1 LSRLE
6 VEGSDQKRGKI
17 CSIYHCP
24 HIRLGMAH
32 LILFKELPCNH
43 NEFTWVHAIYQPGSR
58 YTKTL
63 ILSSLVRMGSVIAS
77 ESTPHVLI
85 HCSEGI
91 GLAETTVIW
100 NRGLGY
106 ASVSRKTSRPLTLSN
121 PNDGRR
127 RFILIIESRI
137 GSIISGWRVSSL
149 ATSSGKDKG
158 YSLILVDAP
167 FLPMPIPLD

>member
-1 LSRLE
+1 ME
-6 VEGSDQKRGKI
+6 VEGSDQKCGKI

-24 HIRLGMAH
+24 HISLGMAH
-32 LILFKELPCNH
+32 RVLFDEPPCNH
-43 NEFTWVHAIYQPGSR
+43 DEFTWIHAIYQPGSR

-63 ILSSLVRMGSVIAS
+63 LLSSLVRMGSVIAS

-100 NRGLGY
+100 NRGLGK
-106 ASVSRKTSRPLTLSN
+106 ASGSRKTSRPLTLSN
-121 PNDGRR
+121 PSVGRR
-127 RFILIIESRI
+127 RFNLINASRI
-137 GSIISGWRVSSL
+137 GSIKSGWRVSSL

-158 YSLILVDAP
+158 YSLILVDP
-167 FLPMPIPLD
+167 LFLPMSMPLD